1 MKKTAIYSILFFLAT
16 AVIFIYSAAC
26 KPDDLPVTYK
36 LVNING
42 QKVIV
47 DKNGNALAKFR
58 GHSSDPNISSV
69 EFVARVDEGSGSS
82 KPTPTSKAAGNTVRV
97 VSSGIDCTVFFHT
110 NDPQNFTGATVVVTP
125 VKFIYK
131 DGHIGFFTSQ
141 NAVPSASV
149 TILPRPVDPDDPDNP
164 DDPDDPDEPEETSG
178 LELAEELD
186 SNTFF
191 IQDNV
196 LSMSSSDGGYSAYH
210 KTFDANNNLLF
221 YEVHCYDGF
230 DGYAELW
237 ITPELLGKEIDVLSQ
252 KPLTKAAASPYV
264 HLYFESLQDPT
275 QPGSDLNPILTYST
289 DTEYFDSDFEVV
301 KATAK
306 VVLNSDGTIDALGY
320 LKTAEGYEAYT
331 NLHATHGTDYIEEP
345 K

>member
-26 KPDDLPVTYK
+26 TPDDLPVEYK

-141 NAVPSASV
+141 NAMSSASV
-149 TILPRPVDPDDPDNP
+149 TILPRPVDPDDPDEP
-164 DDPDDPDEPEETSG
+164 EEPEETSG

-186 SNTFF
+186 PNTFF

-196 LSMSSSDGGYSAYH
+196 LSMSLSDGYSDYH
-210 KTFDANNNLLF
+210 RNYDENNNLLF
-221 YEVHCYDGF
+221 YEIHCYDGF
-230 DGYAELW
+230 DGYVELCV
-237 ITPELLGKEIDVLSQ
+237 TPELLGKEIDVLSQ

-275 QPGSDLNPILTYST
+275 QPASELNPHLYYCT
-289 DTEYFDSDFEVV
+289 DTEFSDSDFEVV

-306 VVLNSDGTIDALGY
+306 TKLNSDGSISALAY
-320 LKTAEGYEAYT
+320 LKTADGKEAYAR
-331 NLHATHGTDYIEEP
+331 LEAEKGADYTYGD